1 MKARTT
7 TAAVGRSVVA
17 GALCVLLA
25 ACGTRVAGTA
35 SPSADPAPPTCAPN
49 LPTEE
54 ETGGPPNLPTE
65 EETATTPNIPTEEE
79 TGTTPNIPTEEET
92 GRTPDIP
99 TEEDTAGP
107 PNPPTDQDG
116 GTPGPPT
123 DGAPAC
129 QVVDGWYDM
138 TRDFNEYY
146 ARHRTE
152 EDTFMPA
159 GSVTQVRI
167 RKTAHNT
174 EAWITFS
181 TGAVGKGEGEDA
193 RRVARVFG
201 AWRQEV
207 FGDRGTVGVRTE
219 REVKV
224 STTW

>member
-1 MKARTT
+1 MRHARGGHRLPVRRPGP
-7 TAAVGRSVVA
+7 ADLRAQPPHGGGDGRSA
-17 GALCVLLA
+17 Q
-25 ACGTRVAGTA
+25 
-35 SPSADPAPPTCAPN
+35 P
-49 LPTEE
+49 
-54 ETGGPPNLPTE
+54 PTE

-219 REVKV
+219 REVK
-224 STTW
+224 SAPTW

>member
-1 MKARTT
+1 MKAKTT
-7 TAAVGRSVVA
+7 TAAVGRTVAA
-17 GALCVLLA
+17 GALCALLA

-35 SPSADPAPPTCAPN
+35 SPSAAPAPPTCAPN

-54 ETGGPPNLPTE
+54 ETG
-65 EETATTPNIPTEEE
+65 TTPNVPTEEE
-79 TGTTPNIPTEEET
+79 TGTTPNVPTEEET
-92 GRTPDIP
+92 GTTPNVP
-99 TEEDTAGP
+99 TEEDTGGP
-107 PNPPTDQDG
+107 PNPPTDQDD

-123 DGAPAC
+123 DGGPAC

-146 ARHRTE
+146 ARHRTD

-159 GSVTQVRI
+159 GSVSRVRI
-167 RKTAHNT
+167 RKTARNT

-193 RRVARVFG
+193 RRVAAVFG
-201 AWRQEV
+201 AWRREV

-224 STTW
+224 TTTW

>member
-1 MKARTT
+1 MKAKTT
-7 TAAVGRSVVA
+7 TAAVGRTVAA
-17 GALCVLLA
+17 GALCALLA
-25 ACGTRVAGTA
+25 ACGTHVAGTA
-35 SPSADPAPPTCAPN
+35 SPSGAPAPPTCAPN

-54 ETGGPPNLPTE
+54 ETGTTPNVPTE
-65 EETATTPNIPTEEE
+65 EETGTTPNVPTEEE
-79 TGTTPNIPTEEET
+79 TGTTPNIPTEEDT
-92 GRTPDIP
+92 G
-99 TEEDTAGP
+99 GP
-107 PNPPTDQDG
+107 PNPPTDQDD

-123 DGAPAC
+123 DGGPAC

-146 ARHRTE
+146 ARHRTD

-159 GSVTQVRI
+159 GSVSRVRI
-167 RKTAHNT
+167 RKTARNT

-193 RRVARVFG
+193 RRVAAVFG
-201 AWRQEV
+201 AWRREV

-224 STTW
+224 TTTW